1 MLQEAVTS
9 KSPNARVVGRY
20 GSDAQSPLHSM
31 LGLRALV
38 ETMADFGVGAEAL
51 FSGTGITPK
60 SIVDSQARISHR
72 QKIALFENVRTLTP
86 EPAVAL
92 LAGQR
97 QRMSDMGVFG
107 YAILSSAT
115 FAEAIEFG
123 MRHLRLA
130 GPVLEKSFRVEG
142 DLAIF
147 EGHEYA
153 ALGPLLPV
161 ATEFWFSSIQAMLSR
176 TLDRPFEARRLLLP
190 YAPPEHAH
198 RYEEI
203 LRCAVEFDAPMMQWE
218 FDASLLPLPLPA
230 ANPIMAEVSAAFCG
244 RMLEEVEGEQPLV
257 KSIKEACL
265 NSVGGIPRAEQMAE
279 RLHLSTRTLH
289 RRLVEA
295 GTSYQEIIDGVRS
308 RLAIE
313 FLERTDLSAD
323 EIAERVGFSDVSNF
337 RKAFRKWTG
346 QTTTFYRT
354 RRH

>member
-1 MLQEAVTS
+1 
-9 KSPNARVVGRY
+9 
-20 GSDAQSPLHSM
+20 M

-38 ETMADFGVGAEAL
+38 DTMADHGVDAEAL
-51 FSGTGITPK
+51 FAGTGITPK
-60 SIVDSQARISHR
+60 AIGDSQTRISHR
-72 QKIALFENVRTLTP
+72 QKMALFDNVCRLAPDPT
-86 EPAVAL
+86 VAL
-92 LAGQR
+92 QAGQR

-130 GPVLEKSFRVEG
+130 GPVLEKSFRVDGE
-142 DLAIF
+142 LAIF

-153 ALGPLLPV
+153 GLGALLPV
-161 ATEFWFSSIQAMLSR
+161 ATEFWFSSMQALISR
-176 TLDRPFEARRLLLP
+176 TLDRPFEARRLVLP
-190 YAPPEHAH
+190 YPPPGHAH
-198 RYEEI
+198 RYEAI
-203 LRCAVEFDAPMMQWE
+203 LRCPVVFDAPVMQWE

-244 RMLEEVEGEQPLV
+244 RMLEEIGGESPLV
-257 KSIKEACL
+257 RAIKQACL
-265 NSVGGIPRAEQMAE
+265 NAVGGMPRVEQMAE

-295 GTSYQEIIDGVRS
+295 GTTYQEIIDGVRS

-346 QTTTFYRT
+346 QTTTFYRA